1 MMSVVPALMGEGE
14 KGQKGGQ
21 RSRSCRAWT
30 TPGLQTAEVRL
41 PQDSVDVVV

>member
-1 MMSVVPALMGEGE
+1 MMPVVSALMGEGE
-14 KGQKGGQ
+14 KGQERGQ
-21 RSRSCRAWT
+21 RSRSCRAWS